1 MPNRRKDDRNTRI
14 IRLYANGEGMLQ
26 KEIALM
32 FGMKESAVSMVLF
45 RDRKRRVEWEKKVQ
59 RWEQEKEEQL

>member
-26 KEIALM
+26 KEIALL
-32 FGMKESAVSMVLF
+32 FGMKESAVSMVIA
-45 RDRKRRVEWEKKVQ
+45 RDRKRRA
-59 RWEQEKEEQL
+59 EQEKEVQG